1 MNLTIIKLVV
11 WSSKCSNYDHTW
23 GLSDDGLLGQNIC
36 VSTAISSL
44 WQSLSLERID
54 LEYLVWISDIGLAF
68 SFLVD
73 QIMKLETQCLC
84 ELNSFANIND
94 DLCSA
99 VVQSRMVKRT
109 LCFIWEER
117 SFHHPWQHYINYC
130 AHPSFRCEIEALSKC
145 MMSGWSELYEKTW
158 TLRSRPTGFY
168 VLLKNIECWKC

>member
-1 MNLTIIKLVV
+1 MNLAVIKLVV

-44 WQSLSLERID
+44 WQSLSLERINLD
-54 LEYLVWISDIGLAF
+54 YLVWISDIGLAF

-73 QIMKLETQCLC
+73 QIMKLELQCLC
-84 ELNSFANIND
+84 ELIPNSFANIND

-109 LCFIWEER
+109 LCFIWEEWLTQR
-117 SFHHPWQHYINYC
+117 SFHHPWLYYINSC
-130 AHPSFRCEIEALSKC
+130 AHPFFHCGIETLRKY
-145 MMSGWSELYEKTW
+145 MMSGWSELCANRTW
-158 TLRSRPTGFY
+158 TLGFMF
-168 VLLKNIECWKC
+168 C